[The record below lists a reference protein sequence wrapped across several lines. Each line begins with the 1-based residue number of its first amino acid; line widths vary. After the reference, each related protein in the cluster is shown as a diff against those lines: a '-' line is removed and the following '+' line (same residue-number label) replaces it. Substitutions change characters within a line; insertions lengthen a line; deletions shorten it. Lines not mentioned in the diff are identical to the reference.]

1 MQEQMREYDVVI
13 MSYDILRNDIDQ
25 LKAFTFNYCVLDEV
39 HTTHT
44 HTTRSGVL
52 APEQLRADN

>member
-39 HTTHT
+39 HT

>member
-39 HTTHT
+39 HTIG
-44 HTTRSGVL
+44 RSG
-52 APEQLRADN
+52 

>member
-1 MQEQMREYDVVI
+1 MQEQMRDYDVVI

-44 HTTRSGVL
+44 IGRVGF
-52 APEQLRADN
+52 